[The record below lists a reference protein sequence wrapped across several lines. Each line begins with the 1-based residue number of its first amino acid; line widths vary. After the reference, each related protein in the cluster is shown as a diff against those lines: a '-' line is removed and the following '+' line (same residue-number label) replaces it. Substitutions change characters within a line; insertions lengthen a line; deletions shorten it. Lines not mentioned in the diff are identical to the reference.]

1 MQRRCQPRAG
11 VTCLHTTAVGMVLHQ
26 NRKRRFRV
34 KICDNVSIMCP
45 KNSNL
50 FSLLRSG
57 VEDNDDD
64 AGGSDDPRIES
75 DMNRES

>member
-1 MQRRCQPRAG
+1 MGP
-11 VTCLHTTAVGMVLHQ
+11 MNVL
-26 NRKRRFRV
+26 F
-34 KICDNVSIMCP
+34 
-45 KNSNL
+45 L
-50 FSLLRSG
+50 SLLRSG